1 VKKNLDRR
9 RRILAMKDRGW
20 GARRIARALGISVS
34 TASEYLV
41 HSSRPDFLNS
51 RRRPRT
57 TVRGIVETRLAE
69 ILREPKYRGGDWSI
83 RDMADRLGAEGII
96 TSDSR
101 VSSILHRLGYRTRW
115 VHLNTNAATGNSIT
129 KESA

>member
-9 RRILAMKDRGW
+9 RRILAMKERGW

-41 HSSRPDFLNS
+41 ATARPDFLN
-51 RRRPRT
+51 RHRRPRT
-57 TVRGIVETRLAE
+57 TVRSAVETRAAE
-69 ILREPKYRGGDWSI
+69 ILREPQYRGGEWSVQEI
-83 RDMADRLGAEGII
+83 AQRLNAEGIV
-96 TSDSR
+96 TSHSR
-101 VSSILHRLGYRTRW
+101 LSSILHRLGYRSRW
-115 VHLNTNAATGNSIT
+115 VRLATNAATDSSIT